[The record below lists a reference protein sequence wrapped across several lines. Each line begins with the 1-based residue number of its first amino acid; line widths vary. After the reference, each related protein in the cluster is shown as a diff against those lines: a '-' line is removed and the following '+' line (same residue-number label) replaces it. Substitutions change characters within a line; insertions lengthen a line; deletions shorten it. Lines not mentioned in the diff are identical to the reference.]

1 LLVWL
6 PWVSFFTGLPD
17 SPFFLGLLLLC
28 ICSIFVMTL
37 GWGSITAAEIT
48 ERKRE
53 EDSRRWGID
62 EKEMR

>member
-1 LLVWL
+1 
-6 PWVSFFTGLPD
+6 
-17 SPFFLGLLLLC
+17 
-28 ICSIFVMTL
+28 MTL

-53 EDSRRWGID
+53 EDNRRWGTD